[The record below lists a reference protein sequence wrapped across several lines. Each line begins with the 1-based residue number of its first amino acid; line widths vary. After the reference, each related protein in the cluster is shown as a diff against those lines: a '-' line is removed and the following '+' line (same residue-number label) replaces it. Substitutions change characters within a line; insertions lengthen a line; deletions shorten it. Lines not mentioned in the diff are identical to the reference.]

1 MEASAQDQGG
11 VVRELGL
18 PVYQS
23 KGWLKLLGV
32 ISIINGVFAALTLVG
47 IIFAWLPIWMGVLLY
62 QSASAVER
70 SQLSGDKAALTKSLE
85 KLKLYFTIS
94 GVMAIIGLAA
104 AVIAL
109 TFGALGAIFEI
120 LSEIS

>member
-1 MEASAQDQGG
+1 MEASVQDQNN

-18 PVYQS
+18 PIYQS

-32 ISIINGVFAALTLVG
+32 ISIINGVMAALTVVG

-62 QSASAVER
+62 QSAAAVER
-70 SQLSGDKAALTKSLE
+70 AQLAGDKAALSQSLN

-94 GVMAIIGLAA
+94 GVTAIIGLAA
-104 AVIAL
+104 AVLAI
-109 TFGALGAIFEI
+109 ALGAIGAIFGV
-120 LSEIS
+120 LSEL

>member
-1 MEASAQDQGG
+1 MEASVQNQGN

-18 PVYQS
+18 PIYQS

-32 ISIINGVFAALTLVG
+32 ISIINGVLAALTIIG

-70 SQLSGDKAALTKSLE
+70 AQLAGDKAALTQSLN

-104 AVIAL
+104 AVIAMV
-109 TFGALGAIFEI
+109 FGALGTIFGI
-120 LSEIS
+120 LSEL